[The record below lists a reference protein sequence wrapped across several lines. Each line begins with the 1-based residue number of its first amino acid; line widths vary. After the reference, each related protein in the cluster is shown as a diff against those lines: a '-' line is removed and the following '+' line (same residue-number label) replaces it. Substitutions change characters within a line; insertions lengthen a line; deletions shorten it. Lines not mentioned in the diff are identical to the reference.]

1 MMALEANI
9 QEQLKQYLALVENP
23 VKIVAYTDDTTKSLE
38 MMELLREIDS
48 LSDKITLVV
57 DEDYGQRTPSFSV
70 GEGERMSFAGIPMGH
85 EFTSLILAILW
96 AGGRALKIDQ
106 DKQDQ
111 IRALEGRFDFV
122 TYISLSC
129 HNCPDVVQA
138 LNMMAVLNPNITH
151 TMVDGGVFT
160 DEVKSLN
167 IMAVPSI
174 YLNGEF
180 FASGRQELDQLL
192 AKIDTGAGARA
203 AEKLKDVAPY
213 DVLIVGGGPAG
224 ASAAVY
230 AARKGLRTGIVAEQ
244 FGGQVTN
251 TLDIENLIGT
261 KKTDGPKLVRALE
274 EHVKEY
280 EVDVHTLQRAR
291 KLTKSDLVEVE
302 LDNGAVLRG
311 KTVIIS
317 TGASWRKLGV
327 PGELEYAN
335 KGVAYCP
342 HCDGPLFKGKRVAVI
357 GGGNS
362 GVEAAIDL
370 AGIVGH
376 VTVLQRGPKLTADAV
391 LVKKLESLTNVTI
404 LTDAVT
410 DEIVGTDKVTGIRY
424 NDNQTVGVEG
434 VFIQIGLVPN
444 TDWLKDTVELTAWGE
459 IVVDHHNSTNIP
471 GVFAAGDCTNIPY
484 KQIIIAMGEGS
495 NASLSAFDYLIRN

>member
-1 MMALEANI
+1 MALEANI

-23 VKIVAYTDDTTKSLE
+23 VKIVAYTDDTAKSLE
-38 MMELLREIDS
+38 MMELLREINS

-57 DEDYGQRTPSFSV
+57 DEDYGVRTPSFSV
-70 GEGERMSFAGIPMGH
+70 GERMTFAGVPMGH

-106 DKQDQ
+106 EQQDQ

-138 LNMMAVLNPNITH
+138 LNMMASLNPNITH

-192 AKIDTGAGARA
+192 AKVDTGSSARA

-280 EVDVHTLQRAR
+280 EVDVHTLQRAK
-291 KLTKSDLVEVE
+291 KLTKTDLVEVE

-327 PGELEYAN
+327 PGEAEYAN
-335 KGVAYCP
+335 RGVAYCP

-376 VTVLQRGPKLTADAV
+376 VTVLQRGPNLTADAV
-391 LVKKLESLTNVTI
+391 LVKKLESLDNATI
-404 LTDAVT
+404 LTNAQT
-410 DEIVGTDKVTGIRY
+410 DEITGTDRVTGIRY
-424 NDNQTVGVEG
+424 NSDQTVEVEG

-459 IVVDHHNSTNIP
+459 VVVDHHNSTNIP

-495 NASLSAFDYLIRN
+495 NASLGAFDYLIRN

>member
-1 MMALEANI
+1 MALETNI
-9 QEQLKQYLALVENP
+9 KEQLTQYLALVERP
-23 VKIVAYTDDTTKSLE
+23 VKIVAYTDDSAKSAE
-38 MMELLREIDS
+38 MMDLLREINS
-48 LSDKITLVV
+48 LSDKVTLVV
-57 DEDYGQRTPSFSV
+57 DEDRGGRTPSFHV
-70 GEGERMSFAGIPMGH
+70 GDGERIGFAGIPMGH
-85 EFTSLILAILW
+85 EFTSLVLAILW
-96 AGGRALKIDQ
+96 AGGRALKIGT
-106 DKQDQ
+106 DKQEQ
-111 IRALEGRFDFV
+111 IRNLQGKFNFV

-138 LNMMAVLNPNITH
+138 LNMMATLNPNISH

-160 DEVKSLN
+160 DEVKSKN

-180 FASGRQELDQLL
+180 FASGRMELEEIL
-192 AKIDTGAGARA
+192 AKVDTGAMARE
-203 AEKLKDVAPY
+203 AERLKDVAPY

-224 ASAAVY
+224 ASAAIY
-230 AARKGLRTGIVAEQ
+230 AARKGLRTVIVVEN
-244 FGGQVTN
+244 FGGQVSN
-251 TLDIENLIGT
+251 TLDFENLIGT
-261 KKTDGPKLVRALE
+261 VKTDGPKLVRALE

-280 EVDVHTLQRAR
+280 EVDVHTMQRANSLR
-291 KLTKSDLVEVE
+291 KTGLVEVE
-302 LDNGAVLRG
+302 LENGAVLKG

-317 TGASWRKLGV
+317 TGAGWRKLGV
-327 PGELEYAN
+327 PGEAEYAN

-342 HCDGPLFKGKRVAVI
+342 HCDGPLFKGKRVAVV

-376 VTVLQRGPKLTADAV
+376 VTVLQRNPTLTADAV
-391 LVKKLESLTNVTI
+391 LVKKLESLPNVTVI
-404 LTDAVT
+404 TNAET
-410 DEIVGTDKVTGIRY
+410 NEIVGTDKVTGIRY
-424 NDNQTVGVEG
+424 NGNQTVDVEG

-444 TDWLKDTVELTAWGE
+444 TGWLKGSVDLTEWGE
-459 IVVDHHNSTNIP
+459 VVIDHHNATNIP

-495 NASLSAFDYLIRN
+495 NASLSAFDYLIRH

>member
-1 MMALEANI
+1 MALAANI
-9 QEQLKQYLALVENP
+9 QEQLRQYLALVEQP
-23 VKIVAYTDDTTKSLE
+23 VKIVAYTDNSASSGE
-38 MMELLREIDS
+38 MMELLREINS

-57 DEDYGQRTPSFSV
+57 DEDYGLRTPSFTV
-70 GEGERMSFAGIPMGH
+70 GERMTFAGVPMGH
-85 EFTSLILAILW
+85 EFTSLVLAILW
-96 AGGRALKIDQ
+96 AGGRALKLDQ

-111 IRALEGRFDFV
+111 IKAIQGRFDFV

-138 LNMMAVLNPNITH
+138 LNMMATLNPNITH
-151 TMVDGGVFT
+151 TMVDGGVFQ
-160 DEVKSLN
+160 DEVKQN
-167 IMAVPSI
+167 DVMAVPSI
-174 YLNGEF
+174 YLNDQF
-180 FASGRQELDQLL
+180 LSSGRQELDQLL
-192 AKIDTGAGARA
+192 AMIDTGADARA
-203 AEKLKDVAPY
+203 AARLKDADPY

-224 ASAAVY
+224 ASAAIY
-230 AARKGLRTGIVAEQ
+230 AARKGLRTGIVAEL

-261 KKTDGPKLVRALE
+261 PHTDGPKLVRALE
-274 EHVKEY
+274 EHVKTY
-280 EVDVHTLQRAR
+280 DVDVHTLQRAVALR
-291 KLTKSDLVEVE
+291 KTDLVEVE
-302 LDNGAVLRG
+302 LANGAVLQG

-327 PGELEYAN
+327 PGEEQYAN

-376 VTVLQRGPKLTADAV
+376 VTVLQRGPSLTADAV
-391 LVKKLESLTNVTI
+391 LVKKLESLSNVDI
-404 LTDAVT
+404 LVDAVT
-410 DEIVGTDKVTGIRY
+410 DEIYGDDKVQGIHY
-424 NDNQTVGVEG
+424 NGGKRVEVEG

-444 TDWLKDTVELTAWGE
+444 TDWLKGTVDLTAWGE
-459 IVVDHHNSTNIP
+459 VEVDHHNATSIP
-471 GVFAAGDCTNIPY
+471 GVFAAGDCTNVPY
-484 KQIIIAMGEGS
+484 KQIIIAMGHGS
-495 NASLSAFDYLIRN
+495 NASLGAFDYLIRN

>member
-1 MMALEANI
+1 MALETNI
-9 QEQLKQYLALVENP
+9 KEQLKQYLALVEQP
-23 VKIVAYTDDTTKSLE
+23 VKIVAYTDTSAKSTE
-38 MMELLREIDS
+38 MMELLQEINS

-57 DEDYGQRTPSFSV
+57 DEDRGGRTPSFRV
-70 GEGERMSFAGIPMGH
+70 GEGERIGFAGIPMGH
-85 EFTSLILAILW
+85 EFTSLVLAILW

-106 DKQDQ
+106 DRQDQ
-111 IRALEGRFDFV
+111 IRALEGKFEFV

-160 DEVKSLN
+160 DEVKNKN
-167 IMAVPSI
+167 IMAVPSVW
-174 YLNGEF
+174 LNGEF
-180 FASGRQELDQLL
+180 FASGRMELDEIL
-192 AKIDTGAGARA
+192 AKVDTGADTRA
-203 AEKLKDVAPY
+203 AEKLKEVAPY

-224 ASAAVY
+224 ASAAIY
-230 AARKGLRTGIVAEQ
+230 AARKGLRTGIVAEH
-244 FGGQVTN
+244 FGGQVSN

-280 EVDVHTLQRAR
+280 SVDVHNLQRAKSLR
-291 KLTKSDLVEVE
+291 KADLVEVE
-302 LDNGAVLRG
+302 LENGAVLRG

-317 TGASWRKLGV
+317 TGAGWRKLNV
-327 PGELEYAN
+327 PGEAEFAN

-342 HCDGPLFKGKRVAVI
+342 HCDGPLFKGKRVAVV

-376 VTVLQRGPKLTADAV
+376 VTVLQYNEKLTADAV
-391 LVKKLESLTNVTI
+391 LVKKLESLPNVTVI
-404 LTDAVT
+404 TNAKT
-410 DEIVGTDKVTGIRY
+410 DEILGTDKVTGIRY
-424 NDNQTVGVEG
+424 NGDQIVELEG

-444 TDWLKDTVELTAWGE
+444 TNWLKGTVDLTQWGE
-459 IVVDHHNSTNIP
+459 IVIDHHNSTNIP
-471 GVFAAGDCTNIPY
+471 GVFAAGDCTNVPY

>member
-1 MMALEANI
+1 MALEANI

-23 VKIVAYTDDTTKSLE
+23 VKIVAYTDDTAKSFE
-38 MMELLREIDS
+38 MMELLREINS

-70 GEGERMSFAGIPMGH
+70 GERMTFAGVPMGH

-106 DKQDQ
+106 EQQDQ
-111 IRALEGRFDFV
+111 IRGLEGRFDFV

-192 AKIDTGAGARA
+192 AKIDTGSSARA

-291 KLTKSDLVEVE
+291 KLIKSDLVEVE
-302 LDNGAVLRG
+302 LDNGAVLKG

-327 PGELEYAN
+327 PGEAEYAN

-342 HCDGPLFKGKRVAVI
+342 HCDGPLFKGKQVAVI

-376 VTVLQRGPKLTADAV
+376 VTVLQRGPNLTADAV
-391 LVKKLESLTNVTI
+391 LVKKLESLNNVTI
-404 LTDAVT
+404 LTDAAT
-410 DEIVGTDKVTGIRY
+410 DEIQGTDKVTGLRY
-424 NDNQTVGVEG
+424 NGDQTVEVEG

-459 IVVDHHNSTNIP
+459 VIVDHHNSTNIP

-495 NASLSAFDYLIRN
+495 NASLGAFDYLIRN

>member
-1 MMALEANI
+1 MM
-9 QEQLKQYLALVENP
+9 
-23 VKIVAYTDDTTKSLE
+23 D
-38 MMELLREIDS
+38 LLREINS
-48 LSDKITLVV
+48 LSDQVTLVV
-57 DEDYGQRTPSFSV
+57 DEDRSGRTPSFRI
-70 GEGERMSFAGIPMGH
+70 GEGARIGFAGIPMGH
-85 EFTSLILAILW
+85 EFTSLVLAILW
-96 AGGRALKIDQ
+96 AGGRALKIDAN
-106 DKQDQ
+106 KQDQ
-111 IRALEGRFDFV
+111 IRNLQGKFDFV

-151 TMVDGGVFT
+151 TMVDGGVFQ
-160 DEVKSLN
+160 DEIKNLD
-167 IMAVPSI
+167 IMAVPSV

-180 FASGRQELDQLL
+180 FSSGRMELEEIL
-192 AKIDTGAGARA
+192 AKVDSSAGARE
-203 AEKLKDVAPY
+203 AERLKDIAPY

-230 AARKGLRTGIVAEQ
+230 AARKGLRTGIVAEH
-244 FGGQVTN
+244 FGGQVSN

-280 EVDVHTLQRAR
+280 KVDIHTMQRANGLR
-291 KLTKSDLVEVE
+291 KNEFVEIE
-302 LDNGAVLRG
+302 LENGAVLKG
-311 KTVIIS
+311 KTAIIS
-317 TGASWRKLGV
+317 TGASWRKLNV
-327 PGELEYAN
+327 PGEAEFAN

-376 VTVLQRGPKLTADAV
+376 VTLLQYGPALTADAV
-391 LVKKLESLTNVTI
+391 LIKKVESLPNVTI
-404 LTDAVT
+404 LTNAAT
-410 DEIVGTDKVTGIRY
+410 NEITGTNKVDGIRY
-424 NDNQTVGVEG
+424 NDNQRIEVEG
-434 VFIQIGLVPN
+434 VFVQIGLVPN
-444 TDWLKDTVELTAWGE
+444 TRWLTGIVDLTPWGE
-459 IVVDHHNSTNIP
+459 IVVDHHNATNIP

-495 NASLSAFDYLIRN
+495 NASLSAFEYLIRN

>member
-1 MMALEANI
+1 MALETNI
-9 QEQLKQYLALVENP
+9 REQLTQYLALVEQP
-23 VKIVAYTDDTTKSLE
+23 VKIVAYTDASAKSTE
-38 MMELLREIDS
+38 MMELLREINS
-48 LSDKITLVV
+48 LSDKVTLVV
-57 DEDYGQRTPSFSV
+57 DEDYGTRTPSFCV
-70 GEGERMSFAGIPMGH
+70 GEGERVGFAGIPMGH
-85 EFTSLILAILW
+85 EFTSLVLAILW

-111 IRALEGRFDFV
+111 IRNLQGKFEFV

-138 LNMMAVLNPNITH
+138 LNMMATLNPNITH
-151 TMVDGGVFT
+151 TMVDGGLFQ
-160 DEVKSLN
+160 DEVKSQN

-180 FASGRQELDQLL
+180 FGSGRMELEEIL
-192 AKIDTGAGARA
+192 ARVDTGAGARA
-203 AEKLKDVAPY
+203 AERLKDVAPY

-230 AARKGLRTGIVAEQ
+230 AARKGLRTGIVAEH
-244 FGGQVTN
+244 FGGQVAN

-261 KKTDGPKLVRALE
+261 TKTDGPKLVRALE

-280 EVDVHTLQRAR
+280 EVDIHTMQRAQSLR
-291 KLTKSDLVEVE
+291 KTELVEVE
-302 LDNGAVLRG
+302 LENGAVLKG
-311 KTVIIS
+311 KTVIVS

-327 PGELEYAN
+327 PGEAEFAN

-391 LVKKLESLTNVTI
+391 LVKKLESLPNVTI

-424 NDNQTVGVEG
+424 NGEQTVEVEG

-444 TDWLKDTVELTAWGE
+444 TGWLKGSVDLTEWGE
-459 IVVDHHNSTNIP
+459 VVVDHHNSTNIP